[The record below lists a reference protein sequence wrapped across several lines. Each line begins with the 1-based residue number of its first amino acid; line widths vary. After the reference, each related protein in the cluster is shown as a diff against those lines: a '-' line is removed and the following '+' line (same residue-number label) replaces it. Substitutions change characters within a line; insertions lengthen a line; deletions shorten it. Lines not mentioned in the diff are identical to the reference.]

1 MPINIFVNNINYFLI
16 KISKN
21 NILLKFNIII
31 TFLKPITKPNT
42 YTFNLMVKKI
52 PGFLNQTFIIFKF
65 KNILMIKKIKEIT
78 KWVFY
83 SQKLLEIY
91 NFISL
96 KKNNFTE
103 SGFKMTFN
111 LNSANVSNQNF
122 ALRMR

>member
-1 MPINIFVNNINYFLI
+1 
-16 KISKN
+16 
-21 NILLKFNIII
+21 
-31 TFLKPITKPNT
+31 
-42 YTFNLMVKKI
+42 
-52 PGFLNQTFIIFKF
+52 
-65 KNILMIKKIKEIT
+65 MIKKIKEIT